1 MGISSGWRA
10 LRRRP
15 ATVEASGV
23 LFATVEREC
32 TEALPFVRMQRLGDS
47 WTEELRAD
55 RIAQVVDYL
64 RKELR
69 ALRSYPSNY
78 YTLGSLHVVGRLP
91 ISACAVRRADT
102 GGASSQGASRLDLR
116 HGWGCLVF
124 GRRKA
129 GNRVL
134 AKGNNCEICC
144 RRSKHSHRASAL
156 CCITTVPRY
165 IPGRLCP
172 TASHHKGKSL
182 ASEELAGTNRAVHPR
197 NCV

>member
-47 WTEELRAD
+47 WTDELRAD

-64 RKELR
+64 RKSFGHSAPIPATITLWAQSTCGRETTDQRLR
-69 ALRSYPSNY
+69 NSTSKY
-78 YTLGSLHVVGRLP
+78 GRRFL
-91 ISACAVRRADT
+91 STR
-102 GGASSQGASRLDLR
+102 QRLDLR
-116 HGWGCLVF
+116 HGWGCCLVF

-134 AKGNNCEICC
+134 AKRNNCEICC
-144 RRSKHSHRASAL
+144 RRSKHSRRAL
-156 CCITTVPRY
+156 LYV
-165 IPGRLCP
+165 
-172 TASHHKGKSL
+172 ASLLSP
-182 ASEELAGTNRAVHPR
+182 GTNRASNMVLPFQCEKGYAVAEGR
-197 NCV
+197 QR